1 MVLNLKDQIQI
12 YQQGAAE
19 SKTIMKEMVAL
30 DEKKSKKI
38 KRLTAQNKLLKLG
51 GIILLGIT
59 VILYTI

>member
-38 KRLTAQNKLLKLG
+38 KRLTAQNKLLKAG
-51 GIILLGIT
+51 GVILLAVT
-59 VILYTI
+59 AILCLL